1 MLDGAINIKLL
12 PSFKYTKVCGK
23 DEGLLLLLTTEL
35 GRMGITAFSEI
46 AEIEFQNSS
55 LLTKEHIST
64 MAQPER
70 TYWIQKETINNIKKK
85 IRREKQ
91 EYIQQKLV
99 HIRSRLTGQQFRL
112 NNINT
117 EQDAST

>member
-1 MLDGAINIKLL
+1 MRTTLSINEELKRLDGAINIKLL
-12 PSFKYTKVCGK
+12 PSFKYNKVCGK

-70 TYWIQKETINNIKKK
+70 TY
-85 IRREKQ
+85 
-91 EYIQQKLV
+91 
-99 HIRSRLTGQQFRL
+99 
-112 NNINT
+112 
-117 EQDAST
+117 